1 MLGDDRAAIRAA
13 CLHDF
18 AIPQDTPDNRAQVA
32 AVVSAWE
39 TAQEYVAKE
48 TEIRAEAK
56 VLGQPRVLQ
65 THERQAMVRAVE
77 AVYGVLGESE
87 VPAADYLSLKAEETE
102 TNEPTAAPLDEVL
115 NKKDSATSQ
124 IQSTLDSSG
133 HIRVTRTKGKSKM
146 PSTTEECR
154 KVMKVEMYA
163 WLLGGTPQ
171 QWPNFMS

>member
-1 MLGDDRAAIRAA
+1 MNPAEEREFVAANMDSDLQFILGDSGVALTNMVAIARRYGSLRRFNALGDDRAAIRAA

-77 AVYGVLGESE
+77 AVYGG
-87 VPAADYLSLKAEETE
+87 DGDK
-102 TNEPTAAPLDEVL
+102 
-115 NKKDSATSQ
+115 
-124 IQSTLDSSG
+124 
-133 HIRVTRTKGKSKM
+133 
-146 PSTTEECR
+146 
-154 KVMKVEMYA
+154 
-163 WLLGGTPQ
+163 
-171 QWPNFMS
+171 